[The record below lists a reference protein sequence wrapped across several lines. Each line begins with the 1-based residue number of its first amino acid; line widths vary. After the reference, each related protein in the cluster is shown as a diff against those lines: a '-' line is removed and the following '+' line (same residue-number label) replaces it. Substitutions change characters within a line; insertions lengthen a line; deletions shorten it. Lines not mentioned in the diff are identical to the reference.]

1 MKINEIYYKNL
12 LDDLS
17 DCLSDDEK
25 LVLFDLVDND
35 FYANVEIDWEDE
47 DTTDWEFEVD
57 SYEE

>member
-12 LDDLS
+12 FDDLS

-35 FYANVEIDWEDE
+35 FYGNAEIDWDL
-47 DTTDWEFEVD
+47 DTADWEFEVD
-57 SYEE
+57 SNEE